1 LSYKARVLPNQP
13 VPASARLA
21 LRHAWLALGWAGVAA
36 IVYLSLMPDPPDLG
50 VEQGDKLEHV
60 AAYGCL
66 MFWFAQV
73 FVARTSRWTVG
84 LALVALGVALEFAQR
99 ATGYRTFSVADMGA
113 GALGVLLGAWL
124 APPRTPSRL
133 DLAERWLRT
142 TREV

>member
-1 LSYKARVLPNQP
+1 MTYKARVSPNQP
-13 VPASARLA
+13 VAASARLA

-36 IVYLSLMPDPPDLG
+36 IVYLSLMPNPPELG

-73 FVARTSRWTVG
+73 FVARSSRWTVA

-99 ATGYRTFSVADMGA
+99 ATGYRMFSVADMA
-113 GALGVLLGAWL
+113 ADALGVLVGVWL
-124 APPRTPSRL
+124 APPRTPSLL
-133 DLAERWLRT
+133 DLAQRWLGA
-142 TREV
+142 TRGA